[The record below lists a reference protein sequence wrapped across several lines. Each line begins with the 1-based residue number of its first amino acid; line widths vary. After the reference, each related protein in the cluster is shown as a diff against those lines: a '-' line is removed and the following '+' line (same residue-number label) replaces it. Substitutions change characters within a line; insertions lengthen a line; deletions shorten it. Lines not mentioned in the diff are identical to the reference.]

1 MTSSADH
8 IPEDIADRTSNG
20 AGEYIAP
27 APRVSVQAFCVTQE
41 TAAAVKS
48 AGEDRRLG
56 KTHLTTKMGGTTAA
70 IEAYSA
76 MPTPNV
82 IILESEAGIN
92 IDRKS
97 TRLNS
102 S

>member
-8 IPEDIADRTSNG
+8 IPDDIADRTPNG

-27 APRVSVQAFCVTQE
+27 APRVSVQAFCVTGE

-56 KTHLTTKMGGTTAA
+56 KTHLTTKMGGITAA
-70 IEAYSA
+70 IDVYSS
-76 MPTPNV
+76 MPTPNANP
-82 IILESEAGIN
+82 LHASG
-92 IDRKS
+92 S
-97 TRLNS
+97 
-102 S
+102 